1 MLTALLVRGATLPG
15 AAEGIR
21 FYLEPKWEKV
31 LDYQVITSVFR
42 ANAVTGRG
50 CGLCI
55 LVLVICSPGNI
66 VYCSPTNLLPNTFV
80 CQLFVALLLIYKNLC
95 HVMMMISVWLKLR
108 ERQRRYARETTNQP
122 DFLSRSMHSGRA
134 DIYIYRSLHY
144 IRCHFIF
151 IFYI

>member
-55 LVLVICSPGNI
+55 LVLVICPTGNI

-95 HVMMMISVWLKLR
+95 HVMMMICVCSSCESGNVATSAK
-108 ERQRRYARETTNQP
+108 QPTNPTT
-122 DFLSRSMHSGRA
+122 
-134 DIYIYRSLHY
+134 
-144 IRCHFIF
+144 
-151 IFYI
+151 